1 MHSPLLPERLSSLW
15 FIVRLQNWSQITSTS
30 VFFAFL
36 TYHRAHISYWH
47 QGKHIQNVF
56 FLEFSEKN
64 SPSFVIIHTS
74 LLIFSHNFR
83 PISDILVAFTH
94 NFDSVDYICILVLR
108 EIEFAC
114 FFFLPWWWMLFLFYM
129 ISWWKEG
136 NINMHCHV
144 WLESPPKFLFE
155 NYPFLLRPITTCW
168 HHMDSVGFK
177 DYFIKEIETITLN
190 THRLSF
196 LYLDTKILRPKFS

>member
-36 TYHRAHISYWH
+36 TYHRAHISCWH
-47 QGKHIQNVF
+47 QGKHIQNLF

-64 SPSFVIIHTS
+64 SPSFVIIRTS

-83 PISDILVAFTH
+83 PISEILVAFTH

-114 FFFLPWWWMLFLFYM
+114 FFFSPLVVNVVFILHDFMMKRGKYKHALPCLA
-129 ISWWKEG
+129 WK
-136 NINMHCHV
+136 
-144 WLESPPKFLFE
+144 P
-155 NYPFLLRPITTCW
+155 T
-168 HHMDSVGFK
+168 
-177 DYFIKEIETITLN
+177 
-190 THRLSF
+190 
-196 LYLDTKILRPKFS
+196 